1 MRDAVALQHLAPKE
15 APHRSIELGL
25 VGGLL
30 DQVISKSN
38 FPFLKEGDSTGSSER
53 KITAF
58 ISAVYFF
65 AGSKRLG
72 NGSDVRSA
80 DIDHHDSAEAAGL
93 KLGDHSLVL
102 PQIGKVAAKSNG

>member
-1 MRDAVALQHLAPKE
+1 MRDAVALRDLAPKE
-15 APHRSIELGL
+15 APHRSVELGL
-25 VGGLL
+25 VKGLL

-58 ISAVYFF
+58 IPAVDFF

-72 NGSDVRSA
+72 NGSNVRGA

-93 KLGDHSLVL
+93 KLGDHSLIL
-102 PQIGKVAAKSNG
+102 PQIGKVAAKSNR

>member
-1 MRDAVALQHLAPKE
+1 MRDAVALQHLAPKK

-25 VGGLL
+25 VRGLL

-93 KLGDHSLVL
+93 KLGDHSLIL

>member
-15 APHRSIELGL
+15 APHRSVELGL

-38 FPFLKEGDSTGSSER
+38 CPFFKEGDSRGPSER

-58 ISAVYFF
+58 IPAVDFF

-93 KLGDHSLVL
+93 KLSDHSLIL